1 MKNTVTSAC
10 ISALFIAGLTCCLSL
25 DSRAQAPVK
34 PAAAAAQPAKPA
46 AAVIDEFFKKYKD
59 EGTGPALDYFFG
71 TNKYFMNAEGLAQLK
86 VKLDSVRQSLGAY
99 VGKELISQ
107 KSASGSLVLYS
118 YLVKHEV
125 QPMRF
130 TFILY
135 KPHNDWVFYRFLY
148 DDRMDQEMEEA
159 VKINN
164 KRP

>member
-1 MKNTVTSAC
+1 
-10 ISALFIAGLTCCLSL
+10 
-25 DSRAQAPVK
+25 
-34 PAAAAAQPAKPA
+34 
-46 AAVIDEFFKKYKD
+46 
-59 EGTGPALDYFFG
+59 
-71 TNKYFMNAEGLAQLK
+71 MNAEGLAQLK